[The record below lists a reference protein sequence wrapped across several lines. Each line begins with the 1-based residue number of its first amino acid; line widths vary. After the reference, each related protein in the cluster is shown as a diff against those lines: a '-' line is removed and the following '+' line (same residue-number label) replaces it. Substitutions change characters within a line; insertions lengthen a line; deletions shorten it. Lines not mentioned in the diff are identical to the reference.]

1 MTRLTARRALLPT
14 GWAENVAVTLATDG
28 RIEAVETG
36 VPGGAGLLLPAPG
49 NLHSH
54 AFQRAMAGLTEARG
68 PDGRDSFWTWRRLMF
83 RFLDRL
89 TPDHVEA
96 IAAQVQMEMLEA
108 GYASLAEF
116 HYLHHRPDGTAYDN
130 PAEMSD
136 RIAAAAQETGIGLT
150 LLPVLYQTGGCDGRP
165 LGDGQRRF
173 GTATD
178 DFATLM
184 ARAATA
190 LAPLPDANLG
200 MAPHSL
206 RAVPRDALALV
217 PQMTDGPLHMHLAE
231 QQAEVDEVQSA
242 YGARPVEWALDNMA
256 LGPRWCLIH
265 LTQMTGDETARLA
278 PTGAVAGLCPITE
291 ANLGDGIFNATGW
304 RAQGGAFGM
313 GSDSNVLISLT
324 EELRQLEYSQR
335 LRDRARAVLAEDNRS
350 TGRVL
355 FEEATRGAARALG
368 RDAGEIAPGKWAD
381 LVRLDDSTPDMAGRP
396 GDTMLDAWIFA
407 RASGVRDL
415 WSAGRHVVRD
425 GRHIARETIA
435 ARYADTM
442 HQLRDAL

>member
-36 VPGGAGLLLPAPG
+36 VPGRCGPLAARPRQPAQPRV
-49 NLHSH
+49 S
-54 AFQRAMAGLTEARG
+54 ARHGG
-68 PDGRDSFWTWRRLMF
+68 PHRSARPRRRDSFWTWRRLMF

-116 HYLHHRPDGTAYDN
+116 HYLHHRPDGGAYDN

-231 QQAEVDEVQSA
+231 QQAEVEEVQSA

-265 LTQMTGDETARLA
+265 LTQMTEDETARLA

-335 LRDRARAVLAEDNRS
+335 LRDRAAPFWPRTTAPPAACFSKRPPGARPAPLA
-350 TGRVL
+350 
-355 FEEATRGAARALG
+355 ATRAKSPPANGPTSSGSTTAPPTWPDARATRCSMRG
-368 RDAGEIAPGKWAD
+368 SSRAQAACAISGPPAAISSATGATSPAKPSPPA
-381 LVRLDDSTPDMAGRP
+381 TPTP
-396 GDTMLDAWIFA
+396 CI
-407 RASGVRDL
+407 S
-415 WSAGRHVVRD
+415 
-425 GRHIARETIA
+425 
-435 ARYADTM
+435 
-442 HQLRDAL
+442 